1 MSKYTFRTKTETY
14 YNGHLV
20 KKGQFVKAD
29 KELSEKYP
37 DIFDLVGAENDVKPL
52 EEDAKGEKPAKTEQ
66 ETQYAQEEKAEEDFS
81 ERKKPTNSTVD
92 NMTRKELLDLAEVLH
107 IEGASKMNVGQLKRA
122 CKEVLGSK

>member
-92 NMTRKELLDLAEVLH
+92 NMTRKELLDLAEALH

>member
-66 ETQYAQEEKAEEDFS
+66 ETQYAQ
-81 ERKKPTNSTVD
+81 
-92 NMTRKELLDLAEVLH
+92 
-107 IEGASKMNVGQLKRA
+107 
-122 CKEVLGSK
+122 